1 MKKLFTLLL
10 LFVSISLSAQA
21 SQIYSMHFVRV
32 EGDLEAFETVQKT
45 YMQKVAQNS
54 VNKGDISFWA
64 FLKRVTMDNIDDEE
78 RKNYLFVQSNSDVEA
93 ILSAKNQWWNN
104 ASSLLTKQEQAIVGA
119 LSSKFTWTSDSRHIF
134 KDEVSIQKSMGE
146 YIQFNFAS
154 PKNLAGFIS
163 ENKTLW
169 KNHFSKNMSKMGM
182 VNWGVGRKI
191 APTGMNTPS
200 VSTWDMF
207 DSLEDL
213 MKYRVGFELPS
224 DVAKNSKMG
233 SYNPDGWKYSP
244 IFNVITFAASAQ

>member
-21 SQIYSMHFVRV
+21 YQTYSMHFVRV
-32 EGDLEAFETVQKT
+32 EGDIDAFEEVQKM
-45 YMQKVAQNS
+45 YMQKVAQNA

-93 ILSAKNQWWNN
+93 ILSARNQWWNN
-104 ASSLLTKQEQAIVGA
+104 ASSLLTKEEQAIVGE

-134 KDEVSIQKSMGE
+134 KDEISVVKGLGTH
-146 YIQFNFAS
+146 IQFNFAS
-154 PKNLAGFIS
+154 PDNLNGFIA
-163 ENKTLW
+163 ENKSLW
-169 KNHFSKNMSKMGM
+169 KNYFSKNMTKMGM

-191 APTGMNTPS
+191 APTGMNTSS

-207 DSLEDL
+207 DSLENL
-213 MKYRVGFELPS
+213 MKYIQNYLMEEMQ
-224 DVAKNSKMG
+224 N
-233 SYNPDGWKYSP
+233 
-244 IFNVITFAASAQ
+244 